1 MDIFSNITKEDLERM
16 IKCMNGRR
24 IKYKKNGI
32 ILSSFQNTDIIG
44 IICSG
49 SADLIRIDYNGNK
62 AVIESLKEGNVFES
76 NMFNMDNNEL
86 SIIAL
91 EQSEVLFLEYKNII
105 NRCGNNCSCHNQF
118 IDNLFK
124 IVISKLNN
132 NYKRIHLLT
141 QKTIREKLLEY
152 FKFLANQENSKRI
165 RLPMN
170 YTALAEYLSVDRSA
184 LMRELKYLKEDRV
197 IAVLDNRYILLN
209 TF

>member
-1 MDIFSNITKEDLERM
+1 MNIFENITNEELENM
-16 IKCMNGRR
+16 IKCMNGRKL
-24 IKYKKNGI
+24 KYKKNGI
-32 ILSSFQNTDIIG
+32 VLSSFQNTDIIG
-44 IICSG
+44 IILSG

-62 AVIESLKEGNVFES
+62 AVIESLKEGDVFES
-76 NMFNMDNNEL
+76 NMFNMNNNEL

-91 EQSEVLFLEYKNII
+91 EQSEVMFLEYKKII
-105 NRCGNNCSCHNQF
+105 NRCSNNCACHNQF
-118 IDNLFK
+118 IDNLLK
-124 IVISKLNN
+124 IVINKLNN

-152 FKFLANQENSKRI
+152 FKFLSNQSNSKRF

-184 LMRELKYLKEDRV
+184 LMRELKYLKEDR
-197 IAVLDNRYILLN
+197 IITVLDNRYILLN